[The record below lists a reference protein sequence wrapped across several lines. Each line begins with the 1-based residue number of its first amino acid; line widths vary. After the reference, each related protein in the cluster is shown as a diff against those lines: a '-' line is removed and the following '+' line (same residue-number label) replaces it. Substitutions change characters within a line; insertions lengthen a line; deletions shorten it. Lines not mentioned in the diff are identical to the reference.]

1 MSRSCECPKCGAD
14 ISDTW
19 QEAELDI
26 GINAGW
32 FCDACDL
39 GVGDEGGYEPME
51 GDVEIGPA
59 PRSPD
64 GRYGV
69 PISMLQRRVPAPD
82 DFEGQVKFENWKR
95 LCRSW
100 GYD

>member
-1 MSRSCECPKCGAD
+1 MARSCKCPKCDAD

-19 QEAELDI
+19 QESELDV

-39 GVGDEGGYEPME
+39 GVVDEGGYEPME
-51 GDVEIGPA
+51 GDVEIAPA

-64 GRYGV
+64 GKYGV
-69 PISMLQRRVPAPD
+69 PASMLRGRVPALD
-82 DFEGQVKFENWKR
+82 DFEGQVKFDNWKR